1 MGFDSG
7 EMVEIEGDASR
18 IFCGV
23 FYSGTTQSKEVEGDR
38 QPHLGP

>member
-1 MGFDSG
+1 MTVGF
-7 EMVEIEGDASR
+7 
-18 IFCGV
+18 FCGV